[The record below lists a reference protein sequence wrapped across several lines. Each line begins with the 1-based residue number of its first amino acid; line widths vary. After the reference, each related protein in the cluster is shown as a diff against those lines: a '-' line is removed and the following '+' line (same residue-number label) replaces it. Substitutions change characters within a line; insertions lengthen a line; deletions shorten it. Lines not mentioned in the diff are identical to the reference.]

1 VHNPSRSTSG
11 SPTPAPSSRE
21 PGGERASEVTA
32 HDRPGARTGGQVDL
46 PAPHDPNLA
55 ITPDGASVILTGVFD
70 SAGQTV
76 SRGELYRVANPVA
89 PK

>member
-1 VHNPSRSTSG
+1 VHTRSRSTSG

-32 HDRPGARTGGQVDL
+32 HDRPGARTGGPVDL

-55 ITPDGASVILTGVFD
+55 ITPDGASVILTCVFD
-70 SAGQTV
+70 LPDNG